1 MYVNIKI
8 LAAFPWFQALNVLV
22 ILTLSHRQRRG
33 AAHREP
39 RMLHRDKASEV
50 PAPSALASA
59 SLSPGSAAST
69 ATKSLRLQCLQ
80 QEPCFSGR
88 RARQGG
94 TLALDLICM

>member
-59 SLSPGSAAST
+59 SLSPGLQHPRPPRASGFNVCS
-69 ATKSLRLQCLQ
+69 KSPASQVA
-80 QEPCFSGR
+80 GH
-88 RARQGG
+88 G
-94 TLALDLICM
+94 TEGHWRWT